1 MTNILVVLGAGYLPT
16 GELGRVGKRRVEQAV
31 EFLRQNR
38 FDHIIFSGKRPDSYG
53 INSDYDNSLTEAER
67 MKNYAIDLCRE
78 EPQLVQKI
86 ERTAILETKSRFTDE
101 NISFVRPILEQLNA
115 TRVTILTSDTHQNRA
130 LLLARKMG
138 WRGKIESVG
147 VNTQDIL
154 EPEKWEKIRE
164 AEMAKCAEI
173 RKSLKPKPIKTG
185 AKPRRTIRRAA
196 THPIRQPTGK
206 KKRAMPVRG
215 VGNPQGIIPKPNKR
229 LYPK

>member
-154 EPEKWEKIRE
+154 EPEKGKKIRE
-164 AEMAKCAEI
+164 AERAKCAEI
-173 RKSLKPKPIKTG
+173 RKSWKQKP
-185 AKPRRTIRRAA
+185 
-196 THPIRQPTGK
+196 
-206 KKRAMPVRG
+206 
-215 VGNPQGIIPKPNKR
+215 
-229 LYPK
+229 